1 MSDVAFYIGFME
13 RKVPVRE
20 LNQHTSAVLAE
31 VAKGVAV
38 TITKDGRP
46 LARLVPVT
54 AGSPTLDRMVSEGR
68 AQAATVTDPIPMPP
82 GNSDETLDVGQRL
95 AQARNN
101 ERW

>member
-1 MSDVAFYIGFME
+1 ME
-13 RKVPVRE
+13 RRVPVRE

-31 VAKGVAV
+31 VAGGVAV

-54 AGSPTLDRMVSEGR
+54 AGSPTLDRLVEEGR
-68 AQAATVTDPIPMPP
+68 ARAAAVTGPIPMPP
-82 GNSDETLDVGQRL
+82 SGGDETLDVGQRL
-95 AQARNN
+95 AQARDE